1 MTEHYTGYR
10 ERGPYPGED
19 QDITTRQGGWLYL
32 ALAAAVLLTFVSVVL
47 VATWPLAIAAWAL
60 VAILW
65 SVELVAKR
73 AAARLQHEH
82 GVPGHTVDPAALR
95 DEEYERAAAAR
106 HAGDVTGPVVG
117 PDLAEPRVYDDGR
130 RESPE
135 GPRPSSP

>member
-19 QDITTRQGGWLYL
+19 QDITSRQGGWLYL
-32 ALAAAVLLTFVSVVL
+32 ALGAAVLLTFISVVL

-73 AAARLQHEH
+73 AAAKLQHSH
-82 GVPGHTVDPAALR
+82 GVPGHSVDPAALR
-95 DEEYERAAAAR
+95 EEEYERVAAAR
-106 HAGDVTGPVVG
+106 HAEDAGQADEPR
-117 PDLAEPRVYDDGR
+117 DLAQPRVYDEGGR
-130 RESPE
+130 GGPE
-135 GPRPSSP
+135 GSRPPSP